1 MKFMHASDIKRI
13 ERQAREKEKGMKIK
27 ERRENNE
34 RYVVDSDGLLVSYKR
49 WLEGKKEE
57 DCWKITK

>member
-13 ERQAREKEKGMKIK
+13 ERQMKEKEKGKKIK

-34 RYVVDSDGLLVSYKR
+34 RVIDRDGLLVSYKQ
-49 WLEGKKEE
+49 WLEGKNEE
-57 DCWKITK
+57 DCWNITK

>member
-13 ERQAREKEKGMKIK
+13 ERQAREKEKGKKIK

-34 RYVVDSDGLLVSYKR
+34 RYVVDGDGLLVPYER